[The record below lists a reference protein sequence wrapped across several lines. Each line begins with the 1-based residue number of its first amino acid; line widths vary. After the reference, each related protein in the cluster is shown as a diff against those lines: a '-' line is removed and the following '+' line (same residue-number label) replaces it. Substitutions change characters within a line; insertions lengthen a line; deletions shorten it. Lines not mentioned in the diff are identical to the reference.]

1 MSQDSPQ
8 TNARTEATAEARGAP
23 RKVWWIA
30 GAVIVALG
38 GVLAWRIHNLGQKA
52 PTQFGRAGGAGPL
65 AVAVAKVGIADV
77 PVTLNALGT
86 VTPLATVSV
95 RPQVTGPITR
105 ILFTEGQMVRAG
117 EVLAE
122 IDPRP
127 YQAALDQAQ
136 AQLKRDQA
144 QLANAR
150 IDLQRYKNLL
160 AQQSVSEQQYATQGA
175 TVAQDEAIVAADT
188 ATVDTA
194 KLNLGY
200 CRISSPVSGLAGLRQ
215 VDVGNL
221 VQANSTATIAVVTQL
236 KPMSVVFTVPEDTV
250 RPILARFRAG
260 EKPAVDAWDRSMNT
274 QLASGRLASI
284 DNQIDI
290 TTGTLKLRALFNND
304 KGELFPN
311 QFVNVR
317 VLVDTQHGQVVAPA
331 AAIQNGSAGNFVY
344 VLQDDSTVSQ
354 RVVVI
359 GAASGDKVA
368 ILQGLKPGETVVV
381 DGADQLRDGAPVR
394 VPEATPGSGAGQG
407 APGGSNGRRRNGG
420 QGGTGG
426 PPGGFRRPDGAG
438 GPPAGGQR
446 RQRPPGQPGDGGA
459 AGG

>member
-1 MSQDSPQ
+1 MSQESQQPEAPI
-8 TNARTEATAEARGAP
+8 NAPEGPRGTP

-30 GAVIVALG
+30 GAVVLLVAA
-38 GVLAWRIHNLGQKA
+38 VLAWRIHGLGQK
-52 PTQFGRAGGAGPL
+52 PPSPFGRGGAGGPL

-77 PVTLNALGT
+77 PVMLNALGT

-127 YQAALDQAQ
+127 YQASLDQAQ

-160 AQQSVSEQQYATQGA
+160 AQQSVSEQQFATQGA

-188 ATVDTA
+188 AAVDTA

-200 CRISSPVSGLAGLRQ
+200 CRISSPLSGLAGLRQ

-236 KPMSVVFTVPEDTV
+236 RPMSVVFTVPEDTV
-250 RPILARFRAG
+250 RPILQRFRAG
-260 EKPAVDAWDRSMNT
+260 EKPDVDAWDRSLTN

-290 TTGTLKLRALFNND
+290 TTGTLKLRALFDND
-304 KGELFPN
+304 KSELFPN

-317 VLVDTQHGQVVAPA
+317 VLVDTQRGQVVAPA
-331 AAIQNGSAGNFVY
+331 AAIQNGSTGNFVY
-344 VLQDDSTVSQ
+344 VLQEDSTVSQ

-359 GAASGDKVA
+359 GAANGDKVA
-368 ILQGLKPGETVVV
+368 VLQGLKPGESVVV

-394 VPEATPGSGAGQG
+394 VPDATPGAAGG
-407 APGGSNGRRRNGG
+407 KGGPGGGGGRRRNGA
-420 QGGTGG
+420 GG
-426 PPGGFRRPDGAG
+426 PGGPGGAGGFQRPDGAG
-438 GPPAGGQR
+438 GPPGPDGQR
-446 RQRPPGQPGDGGA
+446 RRRPPGGGDPA
-459 AGG
+459 AN

>member
-1 MSQDSPQ
+1 
-8 TNARTEATAEARGAP
+8 
-23 RKVWWIA
+23 
-30 GAVIVALG
+30 
-38 GVLAWRIHNLGQKA
+38 
-52 PTQFGRAGGAGPL
+52 
-65 AVAVAKVGIADV
+65 VAVAKVGIADV

-127 YQAALDQAQ
+127 YQASLDQAQ

-144 QLANAR
+144 LLANAR

-160 AQQSVSEQQYATQGA
+160 AQQSVSEQQFATQGT
-175 TVAQDEAIVAADT
+175 TVAQDEALVAADT
-188 ATVDTA
+188 AAVDIA

-236 KPMSVVFTVPEDTV
+236 RPMSVVFTVPEDTV
-250 RPILARFRAG
+250 RPILQRFRAG
-260 EKPAVDAWDRSMNT
+260 EKPNVDAWDRSLT
-274 QLASGRLASI
+274 TELAKGRLASI

-290 TTGTLKLRALFNND
+290 TTGTLKLRALFDNA
-304 KGELFPN
+304 KSELFPN

-317 VLVDTQHGQVVAPA
+317 VLVETQRNQVVAPA

-354 RVVVI
+354 RVVVT
-359 GAASGDKVA
+359 GAGSGDKVA
-368 ILQGLKPGETVVV
+368 VLQGLKPGETVVI

-394 VPEATPGSGAGQG
+394 VPGATPGAGG
-407 APGGSNGRRRNGG
+407 RGGPGGGNGQRRNGAG
-420 QGGTGG
+420 GPGGPGGPGGAGGPGGFQRQGGPGG
-426 PPGGFRRPDGAG
+426 PGGAGGFRRPDGAG
-438 GPPAGGQR
+438 GPPGPDGPR
-446 RQRPPGQPGDGGA
+446 RRPPPGGGDPA
-459 AGG
+459 AN